1 MGKTWEN
8 RFWGED
14 RIRISILTT
23 LNLRCLFIYFY
34 FYFFIGVQ
42 FANICLFRHLV
53 GSIREETGDI
63 KFSAE
68 YTSMES
74 RNKSEED
81 MNFELPVYNL
91 PESHG
96 GKTMGRDE

>member
-1 MGKTWEN
+1 MITE
-8 RFWGED
+8 
-14 RIRISILTT
+14 
-23 LNLRCLFIYFY
+23 LNQIEKWAP
-34 FYFFIGVQ
+34 FFTF

-81 MNFELPVYNL
+81 MNFELLVYNL